1 MASGSM
7 KAANKGDDTS
17 AAEETLG
24 FDDVTLRGEMK
35 LWATFMQ

>member
-24 FDDVTLRGEMK
+24 FDEVTLRGEMK
-35 LWATFMQ
+35 L

>member
-7 KAANKGDDTS
+7 KAASNSDDTS

-24 FDDVTLRGEMK
+24 FDDVTLRGEKEM
-35 LWATFMQ
+35 WGMFMQ